1 MAIAEMFYWWYAKG
15 WRVFIARSRAW
26 FLSVSDFF
34 SMDSLIRTLF
44 KPYRQIS
51 AETTSS
57 GSLDLRF
64 HMFIDRL
71 VSRMIGFCSRLILLL
86 VGVIIM
92 IFAGLFDL
100 ILIILWP
107 VIPFLPIAGIVM
119 SIVGIGI

>member
-1 MAIAEMFYWWYAKG
+1 M
-15 WRVFIARSRAW
+15 RSRAW

-44 KPYRQIS
+44 QPYRQIS

-57 GSLDLRF
+57 GSLDLKF
-64 HMFIDRL
+64 HAFIDRL

-92 IFAGLFDL
+92 VLAGLFDL
-100 ILIILWP
+100 IFIVLWP
-107 VIPFLPIAGIVM
+107 VIPLLPIAGIVM
-119 SIVGIGI
+119 SIVGVGV